1 MKGNHPF
8 VKWAIKVIESKVRDG
23 IVLKPDPD
31 ELPAEMFKQKAGVFV
46 TLHKENGDLRGCIG
60 TFLPMTPNIAHEIA
74 QNALEAALDDPRF
87 EPVRSK
93 ELDFIVVSVDV
104 LSTPQKVKN
113 IDELDPQKYGVIVE
127 NGWRRGLL
135 LPDLE
140 GVNDV
145 ESQIRIAKSKAGISR
160 YESVKIYR
168 FTVKRY
174 H

>member
-8 VKWAIKVIESKVRDG
+8 VKWAIKVIESKIRDG
-23 IVLKPDPD
+23 IILEPDPS

-60 TFLPMTPNIAHEIA
+60 TFLPTTPDIAHEIT
-74 QNALEAALDDPRF
+74 QNALEAALNDPRF
-87 EPVRSK
+87 EPVRPE

-104 LSTPQKVKN
+104 LSTPQEIKG
-113 IDELDPQKYGVIVE
+113 IDELDPQKYGIIVE
-127 NGWRRGLL
+127 SGWRRGLL

-140 GVNDV
+140 GVSDV
-145 ESQIRIAKSKAGISR
+145 KTQIRIAKSKAGIS
-160 YESVKIYR
+160 EFEDVKIYR
-168 FTVKRY
+168 FTVERY